1 MWIMLP
7 CLQLIV
13 QDLSPVFSEPSFV
26 THCEILLGWVM
37 CLGGRTEYRVAQS
50 FHADE
55 EPSRAER
62 HPFDRFYNFFSR
74 SAWRVSDLARHIA
87 TLAVA
92 RLKIIGPLYLVVDD
106 TLLHKRGNKV
116 FGLGW
121 FRDAV
126 ASTRKRVATASGNN
140 WVVLALAVPIPLCPS
155 RVFCIPLAM
164 RLHLAGEDH
173 PSCAALARQ
182 MLDEVLT
189 WFPDRDVILIADAA
203 YACEPVL
210 KGLPKRVEFVGRL
223 RSDAAI
229 YDPTPLP
236 QPASKP
242 GRKPQKG
249 PRLPSPKEAAA
260 KADEAAKA
268 ACGNQEG
275 QWQRVQALAYG
286 VKRALQVLAR
296 VVVWPH
302 VLGTRQVRLVVVRDP
317 QGKFEDTYLFTTMV
331 AALPEWVIETFA
343 KRWAIEV
350 SFRDSKQVLDIEGP
364 QHWCQESIEK
374 LAPWVWLM
382 QSVILVWYV
391 TEGHKCAEAKEVEAL
406 MGPWDSPTSLR
417 HILQVL
423 RRATLN
429 LSINANSSDCNE
441 LQRWIA
447 SLKNLINAAA

>member
-26 THCEILLGWVM
+26 SHCEILLGWVM

-55 EPSRAER
+55 EPSRAKR

-74 SAWRVSDLARHIA
+74 SAWDVSKLAQHVA
-87 TLAVA
+87 ALSVA
-92 RLKIIGPLYLVVDD
+92 RLSIIGPLYLVVDD
-106 TLLHKRGNKV
+106 TLLHKRGTKV

-164 RLHLAGEDH
+164 RLHQSGEGH
-173 PSCAALARQ
+173 PSCAALARE
-182 MLDEVLT
+182 MLDLVIT
-189 WFPDRDVILIADAA
+189 WFPDSDLILIADAA
-203 YACEPVL
+203 YACCPVL
-210 KGLPKRVEFVGRL
+210 EGLPTRVGYVGRL
-223 RSDAAI
+223 RGDAAVF
-229 YDPTPLP
+229 DPTPQP
-236 QPASKP
+236 QPKGKR

-249 PRLPSPKEAAA
+249 LRLPSPKQAAA
-260 KADEAAKA
+260 KADKA
-268 ACGNQEG
+268 ALGEG
-275 QWQRVQALAYG
+275 LWQWQLVQALAYG
-286 VKRALQVLAR
+286 VTRTLKVLAYT
-296 VVVWPH
+296 VVWPH
-302 VLGTRQVRLVVVRDP
+302 VLGTKSLRLVVVRDP
-317 QGKFEDTYLFTTMV
+317 EGKFDDTYLFTTMLDK
-331 AALPEWVIETFA
+331 LPVWVIETFS
-343 KRWAIEV
+343 KRWSIEV
-350 SFRDSKQVLDIEGP
+350 AFRDSKQVLDIEGP
-364 QHWCQESIEK
+364 QHWCQQSIEK

-382 QSVILVWYV
+382 QSVIQVWYM
-391 TEGHKCAEAKEVEAL
+391 TEGHKLPEAKEVEAL

-417 HILQVL
+417 HIIQVL

-429 LSINANSSDCNE
+429 ITINGNSSDCNE
-441 LQRWIA
+441 LRQWIGT
-447 SLKNLINAAA
+447 LKNLINAAA

>member
-13 QDLSPVFSEPSFV
+13 HDLSPVFSEPSFV
-26 THCEILLGWVM
+26 THCEFLLGWVM
-37 CLGGRTEYRVAQS
+37 CLGARTEYRVAQS

-55 EPSRAER
+55 EPSRAQR

-74 SAWRVSDLARHIA
+74 SAWQVGELARHIA
-87 TLAVA
+87 TLSIV
-92 RLKIIGPLYLVVDD
+92 RLKILGPLYLVVDD
-106 TLLHKRGNKV
+106 TLLHKRGKKV

-140 WVVLALAVPIPLCPS
+140 WVVLALAVPIPLCPG

-164 RLHLAGEDH
+164 RLHHAGKDQL
-173 PSCAALARQ
+173 SCAALARQ
-182 MLDEVLT
+182 MLDEVLG

-203 YACEPVL
+203 YACLPVL
-210 KGLPKRVEFVGRL
+210 EGLPPRVGYVGRL
-223 RSDAAI
+223 RGDAAV
-229 YDPTPLP
+229 YDPKPLP
-236 QPASKP
+236 QPKSKC

-249 PRLPSPKEAAA
+249 PRLPSPKAAAAQADAAA
-260 KADEAAKA
+260 KAEAAGK
-268 ACGNQEG
+268 GLG
-275 QWQRVQALAYG
+275 PWRWQSVQALAYG
-286 VKRALQVLAR
+286 VTRTLGVLAYT
-296 VVVWPH
+296 VVWPH
-302 VLGTRQVRLVVVRDP
+302 VLGTRPVQLVVVRDP
-317 QGKFEDTYLFTTMV
+317 EETFEDTYLFTTMLE
-331 AALPEWVIETFA
+331 ALPGWVIETFS

-350 SFRDSKQVLDIEGP
+350 VFRDSKQVLDIEGP

-391 TEGHKCAEAKEVEAL
+391 TAGHALPEAKEVEAL

-417 HILQVL
+417 HMIQVL

-429 LSINANSSDCNE
+429 LSIDANSSD
-441 LQRWIA
+441 
-447 SLKNLINAAA
+447 